1 MTKILVIED
10 EESIRE
16 NILELLNA
24 EEFEALGAEN
34 GQIGIELAYKHQPN
48 LILCDVM
55 MPEVDGYGVLEA
67 VRSNPETTTIP
78 FIFLTAKADKADT
91 RKGMELGADDYLT
104 KPCTADELLAAIAT
118 RLEKQA
124 ALYQQ
129 SQKKLDELRTNIT
142 HSLPHELRTP
152 LNGIM
157 GFAEI
162 LLSEYDSLDRAE
174 IMEMLEQIQLSS
186 KRLYR
191 LIVNFLLYAEL
202 ELLATNQERIQAMR
216 NCQVSSAKTA
226 IEEQA
231 NQEAQLFKREADLQ
245 IKLEDASLP
254 IAAGRLKKIIE
265 ELIENACKFSL
276 EGTPIHVRSVIANQQ
291 FIMTVSNE
299 GRGMTPEQI
308 ARIGAHMQ
316 FERKLYEQQGSGLGL
331 IIVKRL
337 AELHG
342 GGLAIE
348 SVPDEKITVS
358 VSLPLS
364 SSLGLK

>member
-216 NCQVSSAKTA
+216 NCQVNSAKTA

-245 IKLEDASLP
+245 INLEDASLP

-291 FIMTVSNE
+291 FVMTVSNE